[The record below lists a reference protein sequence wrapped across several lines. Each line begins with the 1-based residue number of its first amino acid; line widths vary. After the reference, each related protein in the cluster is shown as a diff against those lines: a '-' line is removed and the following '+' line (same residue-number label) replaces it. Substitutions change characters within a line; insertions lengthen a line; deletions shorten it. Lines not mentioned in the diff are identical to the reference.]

1 VSGSLLVRIVSCF
14 LIVAAPAAYLA
25 TRGSSETKRVVYAPE
40 PIAAAAFRAEAAALT
55 LAPGWRWPAVPI
67 RRTAPDGRQMM
78 YERGFGTQAADHY
91 WYCSWAAHALDPRVR
106 ASARREAVATAA
118 SLRNTYYFTTA
129 LAPESR
135 PLVEDLLSRA
145 AHGDLR
151 ALRRDVELNC
161 PRAPG
166 G

>member
-1 VSGSLLVRIVSCF
+1 MSCF

-25 TRGSSETKRVVYAPE
+25 TRGSSETTFVAYAPE
-40 PIAAAAFRAEAAALT
+40 RTAAEFREEAAGLT

-67 RRTAPDGRQMM
+67 PRTAPDGRRMM
-78 YERGFGTQAADHY
+78 YERGFGTQAADRH
-91 WYCSWAAHALDPRVR
+91 WYCSWAAHALDPGVG
-106 ASARREAVATAA
+106 ASARRQAVANAA
-118 SLRNTYYFTTA
+118 SLRKTYYFTTA

-145 AHGDLR
+145 VHGDFR
-151 ALRRDVELNC
+151 GLRRDVELNC